1 MKDAKVALNV
11 FLRSLMVVGT
21 DREILCFFFFIINPN
36 KDGFQSHIILYGGEM
51 KTSITERF
59 FQERSKPSY
68 FVDQLHKIE
77 DARGFA
83 LPELN
88 ESLGNT

>member
-1 MKDAKVALNV
+1 
-11 FLRSLMVVGT
+11 MVVK
-21 DREILCFFFFIINPN
+21 CKP
-36 KDGFQSHIILYGGEM
+36 
-51 KTSITERF
+51 ERF

-77 DARGFA
+77 DARGFS